1 MSRSV
6 TKPESTITKKADTLV
21 ISKTISPLAKRETS
35 TLSGSVYDLEV
46 VSQKDIDKNYY
57 FTISSQGVTL
67 FHNKESH
74 FTPMVQWDREF
85 ELFQRV
91 SNIRFFNLHIR

>member
-1 MSRSV
+1 M
-6 TKPESTITKKADTLV
+6 PMPTILF
-21 ISKTISPLAKRETS
+21 KRPTS

-46 VSQKDIDKNYY
+46 VNQKDIDKNYY
-57 FTISSQGVTL
+57 FTISSQGITL

-74 FTPMVQWDREF
+74 FTPMAQWDREF

-91 SNIRFFNLHIR
+91 SNIKFFRLYKRWKVCLVFF